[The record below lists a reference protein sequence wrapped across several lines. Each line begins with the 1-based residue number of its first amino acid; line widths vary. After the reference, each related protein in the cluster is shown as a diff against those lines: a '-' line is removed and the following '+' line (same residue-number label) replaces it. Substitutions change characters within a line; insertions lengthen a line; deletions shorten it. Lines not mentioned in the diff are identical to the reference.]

1 MKLRINQSSS
11 SKTYINKKKQ
21 VWIAM
26 LSIFVVLSFS
36 LVGCKK
42 TGAKIVLTT
51 DFNEDEIFRIEDNIC
66 TKPEI
71 MVYLVNIE
79 NNYDEIFS
87 EEIWNVPYGEGT
99 VESQYK
105 ESVLARIAQ
114 IKAMNLFAASKG
126 IELDDVEAR
135 KVSAAAKEYMNS
147 LSAAEVEYLGVTEEL
162 ITKMYGEYAL
172 ANKLYGEITDSVNPE
187 ISDDEARSIAVKSI
201 LIKTY
206 KLDERGQKIPYS
218 EGEKE
223 TARKKAEALL
233 TRINEG
239 EDFDVIASDNNEDE
253 KLLYTFGRGVMP
265 EEIEKTAY
273 NMSEGEISGIV
284 ESEFGYHILKCVSNF
299 DMEQTDLNK
308 ITIVETR
315 KEEAFTEEY
324 DGFISSLTSNLNKDL
339 WDEITYVK
347 VDGINTVSFFSVYD
361 KYFSE

>member
-1 MKLRINQSSS
+1 MPERNQTKSENSY
-11 SKTYINKKKQ
+11 KYRKKQ
-21 VWIAM
+21 IWIAL
-26 LSIFVVLSFS
+26 LSIFVMLLFA
-36 LVGCKK
+36 GCKK

-87 EEIWNVPYGEGT
+87 EEIWSVPYGDGT

-114 IKAMNLFAASKG
+114 IKAMNLFAASKN
-126 IELDDVEAR
+126 ITLDDAQKR
-135 KVSAAAKEYMNS
+135 KVSTAAKEYYSS
-147 LSAAEVEYLGVTEEL
+147 LSKEEIDYLGVTEEL
-162 ITKMYGEYAL
+162 VTKMYSEYAL
-172 ANKLYGEITDSVNPE
+172 ANKLYENITDSVNPE

-206 KLDERGQKIPYS
+206 RLDERGNKIEYS
-218 EGEKE
+218 DGAKK
-223 TARKKAEALL
+223 TARLKAEALL
-233 TRINEG
+233 SRIKEG
-239 EDFDVIASDNNEDE
+239 EDFDVTASDNNEDD

-265 EEIEKTAY
+265 KEIEETAY
-273 NMSEGEISGIV
+273 NMSEGEISDIV
-284 ESEFGYHILKCVSNF
+284 ESEYGYHILKCVSNF

-308 ITIVETR
+308 IAIVETR

-324 DGFISSLTSNLNKDL
+324 DSFISSLTSNLNKAL
-339 WDEITYVK
+339 WDDISYVK

>member
-1 MKLRINQSSS
+1 MKPERKNSSNAKLHINR
-11 SKTYINKKKQ
+11 KKQ
-21 VWIAM
+21 IWIAM

-36 LVGCKK
+36 LTGCKK

-87 EEIWNVPYGEGT
+87 DEIWNVPYGEGT

-126 IELDDVEAR
+126 IELDDAELR
-135 KVSAAAKEYMNS
+135 KVTAAAREYYNS
-147 LSAAEVEYLGVTEEL
+147 LSGTEISYLGVSEDL
-162 ITKMYGEYAL
+162 ITKMYSEYAL
-172 ANKLYGEITDSVNPE
+172 ANKLYGKITDSVNPE

-206 KLDERGQKIPYS
+206 RLDDRGMKIQYS
-218 EGEKE
+218 DGEKE

-233 TRINEG
+233 ARIRDG

-273 NMSEGEISGIV
+273 NMSEGEISDIV
-284 ESEFGYHILKCVSNF
+284 ETEFGYHILKCVSNF

-315 KEEAFTEEY
+315 KEEAFTDEY
-324 DGFISSLTSNLNKDL
+324 DSFISSLTSNLNKDL